1 MTAMQDWLRK
11 EQKGKEVKIHA
22 LVVDTFQTY
31 SSRCQP
37 KDVYLAC
44 LNKQFIM
51 NKCLSRW

>member
-31 SSRCQP
+31 SSRCQL

-44 LNKQFIM
+44 LNKQFSM